1 MVGGVWIDLARLEKA
16 RVHEVLIPAGL
27 CELEVWFV
35 RRVEL
40 RVLQDIYKQS
50 RISRLNLARQAA
62 KCNPVGK
69 LKVTLSG

>member
-1 MVGGVWIDLARLEKA
+1 MVGGVWIDLTRLEKA

-40 RVLQDIYKQS
+40 RVLQDIYTQS
-50 RISRLNLARQAA
+50 RISRLI
-62 KCNPVGK
+62 
-69 LKVTLSG
+69 